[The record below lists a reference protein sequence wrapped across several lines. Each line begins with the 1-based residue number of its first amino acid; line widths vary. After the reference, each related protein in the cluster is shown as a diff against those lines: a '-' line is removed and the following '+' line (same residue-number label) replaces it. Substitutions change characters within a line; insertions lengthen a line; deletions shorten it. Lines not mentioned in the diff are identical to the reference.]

1 MKSKTD
7 WMLVLLLPLAA
18 PANAQ
23 ESKSSEVPA
32 LATAA
37 YEIASLK
44 EQRARSRAPW
54 ITLHTLSG
62 TLVGAWLGYMASQA
76 KYSDWDRDESADLG
90 GKRRKYT
97 AFGAGI
103 GSLAGLGFSLKV
115 GPRPSRGSALALAR
129 RSNGHVIT
137 REEIDD
143 SGLANAYEL
152 VQTLRRNWLHE
163 RGTHTLRETTQ
174 AQSEGN
180 SIRILR
186 VGDPKIIAYLNEA
199 FLGPVELLRDVPAVT
214 VHSIRYYDATAATQR
229 WGAGHTHGAVQ
240 VLTQE
245 QQMP

>member
-1 MKSKTD
+1 MKIKAH
-7 WMLVLLLPLAA
+7 WILVPLLPLAA

-23 ESKSSEVPA
+23 DSAPGQVSTVI
-32 LATAA
+32 TAA
-37 YEIASLK
+37 DQLQSPK
-44 EQRARSRAPW
+44 EQRVRSRAPW

-62 TLVGAWLGYMASQA
+62 TVVGAWLGYMASQT
-76 KYSDWDRDESADLG
+76 KYSDWDRDESPDLG
-90 GKRRKYT
+90 DKRRKYT

-115 GPRPSRGSALALAR
+115 GPRPSRGSALAVAPRNDAR
-129 RSNGHVIT
+129 VIT
-137 REEIDD
+137 REEIEEA
-143 SGLANAYEL
+143 GLGTAYEL

-163 RGTHTLRETTQ
+163 RGTHTLREATQ

-199 FLGPVELLRDVPAVT
+199 FLGPVDLLRDIPAVT

-229 WGAGHTHGAVQ
+229 WGAGHTHGAIQ